1 MGLSSEITVREAA
14 RQIRLSER
22 MIINF
27 IQTKRFQALKV
38 GRDWHI
44 DYASFVA
51 FAQKYGYQLFDEK
64 EEAAV
69 EPASAPP
76 DLPEKKS
83 RSKTERPSEKP
94 GDASTE
100 PGGRPPRK
108 FGNIHTLRVYELF
121 REILQREKF
130 ASEGKNLRE
139 SRVCRLADE
148 ALEEL
153 GAGFYAYGFQIKRGH
168 YLAARARLGAL
179 LALLRSDRDLSE
191 SWTAE
196 IESIEDRLLPAFG
209 ALLKKMEKKTQ
220 KQEAR

>member
-1 MGLSSEITVREAA
+1 MGKSPEITVKEAS
-14 RQIRLSER
+14 RQIGVGER

-27 IQTKRFQALKV
+27 IQMKRFKALKV

-51 FAQKYGYQLFDEK
+51 FARKYGYALLDEK
-64 EEAAV
+64 EES
-69 EPASAPP
+69 EPASPP
-76 DLPEKKS
+76 KDPPKKE
-83 RSKTERPSEKP
+83 SKPMAEKP
-94 GDASTE
+94 SAPKPDGAAAAETSA
-100 PGGRPPRK
+100 RPPRK

-121 REILQREKF
+121 REILQKEKF
-130 ASEGKNLRE
+130 VSEGKNVRE
-139 SRVCRLADE
+139 SRVCRLAEE

-179 LALLRSDRDLSE
+179 VALLRSDRALSD
-191 SWTAE
+191 SWGAE
-196 IESIEDRLLPAFG
+196 INSIEDQLLPAFG
-209 ALLKKMEKKTQ
+209 ALIKKMEKKTY